1 MKDKS
6 IVEAATDLLIEN
18 MKDHFIDAI
27 EDAVESEDITET
39 LLGLKLVT
47 DEEAGDI
54 LVNGLFQSMLKS
66 FDTVFALEEN
76 PVSE

>member
-1 MKDKS
+1 MEN
-6 IVEAATDLLIEN
+6 INLVEEATNLLIEN
-18 MKDHFIDAI
+18 MKEHFIAAI
-27 EDAVESEDITET
+27 TDAVESEDITET

-66 FDTVFALEEN
+66 FDAVFSLEEN

>member
-27 EDAVESEDITET
+27 EDAVANEDITEN
-39 LLGLKLVT
+39 LLALKLVT